1 MLCVMFYLISVPSL
15 SPIPCLSFRFC
26 CAQFELLPP
35 LPPIFKPDLSSHSAP
50 VASHSLIQQTPPP
63 PPHRYTGALGV
74 LLLTPPPPVNRWIL
88 LLLTLLFFYYNLYLI
103 YIHTLFY

>member
-63 PPHRYTGALGV
+63 PHRYTGALGV